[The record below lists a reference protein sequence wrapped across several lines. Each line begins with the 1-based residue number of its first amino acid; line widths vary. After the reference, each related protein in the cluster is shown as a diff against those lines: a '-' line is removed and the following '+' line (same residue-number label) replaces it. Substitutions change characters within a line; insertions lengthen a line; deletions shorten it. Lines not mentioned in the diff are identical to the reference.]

1 MSIQM
6 TSGKTAKKLRRMA
19 REEMASNSQ
28 SVDRE
33 LVIATMRGGHEQ
45 VINEPLS
52 VRAMYQNLKMAWH
65 RAVGTPR

>member
-19 REEMASNSQ
+19 RQEMASNKDA
-28 SVDRE
+28 VDRE
-33 LVIATMRGGHEQ
+33 LVLARIRGHDQ

-52 VRAMYQNLKMAWH
+52 VRAMYQHLKGAWH
-65 RAVGTPR
+65 RAVGTAR